1 MAYAYLAKLLK
12 ISQGA
17 GGEASD
23 LERLE
28 HARVP
33 EAKVGGRACA
43 AASCS
48 RDPSEAEPQLAA
60 GSFADEPRWSGRLL
74 PRKQAGCFNF
84 SAGSVVI
91 CTKESCCCSSVV
103 DSDSVWL
110 QPACTVKDV
119 RPSRP
124 SEFDVVSEAP
134 RAAGDRRAVR
144 TSRRQLHELGG

>member
-1 MAYAYLAKLLK
+1 M
-12 ISQGA
+12 
-17 GGEASD
+17 
-23 LERLE
+23 
-28 HARVP
+28 
-33 EAKVGGRACA
+33 
-43 AASCS
+43 
-48 RDPSEAEPQLAA
+48 
-60 GSFADEPRWSGRLL
+60 EPRSSGRLL
-74 PRKQAGCFNF
+74 PSKQASCFNS

-91 CTKESCCCSSVV
+91 CTKESCTCCCLSVV

-144 TSRRQLHELGG
+144 AERRQP

>member
-1 MAYAYLAKLLK
+1 MAYLAKLLK

-23 LERLE
+23 LKVLE

-103 DSDSVWL
+103 DSDSV
-110 QPACTVKDV
+110 A
-119 RPSRP
+119 S
-124 SEFDVVSEAP
+124 
-134 RAAGDRRAVR
+134 AGMF
-144 TSRRQLHELGG
+144 SQG

>member
-74 PRKQAGCFNF
+74 PRNHAYLWHTHSHTRVPAYVHTQWSLHRYL
-84 SAGSVVI
+84 SANG
-91 CTKESCCCSSVV
+91 K
-103 DSDSVWL
+103 
-110 QPACTVKDV
+110 
-119 RPSRP
+119 RG
-124 SEFDVVSEAP
+124 
-134 RAAGDRRAVR
+134 AA
-144 TSRRQLHELGG
+144 